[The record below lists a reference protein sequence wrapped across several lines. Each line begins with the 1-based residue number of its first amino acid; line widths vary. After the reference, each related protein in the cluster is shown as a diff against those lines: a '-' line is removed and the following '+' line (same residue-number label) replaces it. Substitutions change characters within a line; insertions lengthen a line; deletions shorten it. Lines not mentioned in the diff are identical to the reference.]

1 LRPAE
6 RRSVKGANIIM
17 IIEGTLSSSGRKNT
31 PEFIE
36 LREREWTAATLR
48 SHKAPSIDSA

>member
-1 LRPAE
+1 
-6 RRSVKGANIIM
+6 M
-17 IIEGTLSSSGRKNT
+17 IIEGTLSASGGKNT

-48 SHKAPSIDSA
+48 SRKTPTIDSA